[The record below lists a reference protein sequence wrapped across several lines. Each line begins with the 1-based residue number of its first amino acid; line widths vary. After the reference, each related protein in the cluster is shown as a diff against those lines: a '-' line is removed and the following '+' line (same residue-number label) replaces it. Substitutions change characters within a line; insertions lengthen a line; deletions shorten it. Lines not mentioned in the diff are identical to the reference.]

1 MVGRDRQ
8 LAAVTGAWTRVRAT
22 GAGHAVVITGD
33 PGTGKTALVESAL
46 DAARPATVLRGRA
59 RTIGPAPYD
68 WLASA
73 LDGHDLDG
81 LPASPQALAW
91 LTQRP
96 SGQRVAP
103 GTLLR
108 AAVDVVRHRV
118 GDGPGVLVVEDLHDL
133 DPASLDLVAELATA
147 DNLPALI
154 LITSRPP
161 KGHAS
166 KVLARLSAATRC
178 HLGPLTPADTAELL
192 GATREY
198 TPETV
203 MRVHHRT
210 GGNPRWLSELMTA
223 VDSGELASPTAPLPA
238 YLAALAAEEGGEAPI
253 VAEAR
258 GDRPGQKSPKAAA
271 LDAFARGHYTRALA
285 AVRRWHDATTGAERV
300 EALRVRADLCV
311 HHGRADVQHRLL
323 EAIAP
328 RVPPQGRVA
337 YLTSLGL
344 AALAAERP
352 AEAVGWAE
360 QALDLAPEPE
370 PDALTVLGRATP
382 DPERGAALLSAARRY
397 AAARR
402 DPIAFGRAVV
412 ALAVVRASGK
422 DAHRVLE
429 EAAATLDRHGLTA
442 RGGPLVTAAVLAS
455 LTEDPL
461 AAEERAT
468 ARLPI
473 ETDPA
478 ERALLTA
485 IAGRLAFARGDHD
498 KAARMR
504 ERLAGSTMDQ
514 PRVRREAQAL
524 DGLFADPL
532 TARERE
538 VVRCLTEGLTNQQ
551 IATRLGISVRTV
563 TVHVSNLLRKT
574 GTASRTEA
582 ALWAVHQGL
591 HT

>member
-8 LAAVTGAWTRVRAT
+8 IAAVTDAWTRVRAT
-22 GAGHAVVITGD
+22 GTAHAVVITGD
-33 PGTGKTALVESAL
+33 PGTGKTLLIERVL
-46 DAARPATVLRGRA
+46 DAIAPATVLHGHA
-59 RTIGPAPYD
+59 RTTGPAPYD

-81 LPASPQALAW
+81 LPASPEALAW

-96 SGQRVAP
+96 TGHRVEP

-108 AAVDVVRHRV
+108 IAVDIVRHHLAE
-118 GDGPGVLVVEDLHDL
+118 PGVLVVEDLHDL

-147 DNLPALI
+147 HNLPAL
-154 LITSRPP
+154 LLVTSRPP
-161 KGHAS
+161 QGHAAR
-166 KVLARLSAATRC
+166 VLGRLSSATRC
-178 HLGPLTPADTAELL
+178 HLGPLTPADTAALL
-192 GATREY
+192 GETREY

-223 VDSGELASPTAPLPA
+223 VGSGELVSPTAPLPA
-238 YLAALAAEEGGEAPI
+238 YLAALAVEDGGDAPI

-258 GDRPGQKSPKAAA
+258 GERRPHRSPKTIA

-285 AVRRWHDATTGAERV
+285 AARRWHDATTGADRV

-323 EAIAP
+323 EDIAP
-328 RVPPQGRVA
+328 RVPPESRVA

-344 AALAAERP
+344 AALAADRP

-360 QALDLAPEPE
+360 QALDLAPEPD
-370 PDALTVLGRATP
+370 PGALTVLGRASP
-382 DPERGAALLSAARRY
+382 DPARGAALLSAARRY

-402 DPIAFGRAVV
+402 DPIAFGRAVI
-412 ALAVVRASGK
+412 ALAVARGT
-422 DAHRVLE
+422 HRVLD
-429 EAAATLDRHGLTA
+429 EAMATLDRHGLGA

-455 LTEDPL
+455 EDP
-461 AAEERAT
+461 AEAEDRAT

-485 IAGRLAFARGDHD
+485 IAGRLAFTRGDHA
-498 KAARMR
+498 KAALMR
-504 ERLAGSTMDQ
+504 ERLAGSAMDQ
-514 PRVRREAQAL
+514 PRVRREIEAL